1 MRREGE
7 DRASEASRLRSNS
20 LGEWTTAGRNLNNIA
35 DNWTRRNSLPDMS
48 GVRSR
53 GGHGRGVRSGRESG
67 DRVGVRVVSGIVRIV
82 TAVGI
87 YICMR
92 KIENVLS

>member
-35 DNWTRRNSLPDMS
+35 ANWTRRNSLPDMS

-53 GGHGRGVRSGRESG
+53 GHGRGVRSGQESG